1 MKTIRD
7 AINAGAHMVYCNKNK
22 ASIELPDMY
31 NSIYD
36 AISPPK
42 IIDGKP
48 VYRWIFCRIHGG
60 NANTDSIDHRCLWN
74 ENDPYNYFHLT
85 DYIAREREINEF
97 ISDNGG
103 IDEYYTDYCARGW
116 MYY

>member
-7 AINAGAHMVYCNKNK
+7 AIMHGAKEVYCNNGVR
-22 ASIELPDMY
+22 IELPDSY

-42 IIDGKP
+42 IINGKP
-48 VYRWIFCRIHGG
+48 VYRWIFFRIKGSK
-60 NANTDSIDHRCLWN
+60 ANTKSVNHRSLYN
-74 ENDPYNYFHLT
+74 ENDSYNYFHV
-85 DYIAREREINEF
+85 DEYIAREREVNEF

-103 IDEYYTDYCARGW
+103 IDVYRTDYWAKGW